1 VRSVTVELAGLI
13 VELDDVPRSDLVAA
27 LVHGGIAVD
36 TVESRHRLEDAF
48 LGLLASEER

>member
-1 VRSVTVELAGLI
+1 
-13 VELDDVPRSDLVAA
+13 

-48 LGLLASEER
+48 LGLLAHEDR